1 MVTSGSS
8 VIHEERILSWPFGTI
23 ILAVFLT
30 GSLVATVVVLAHHRY
45 VEPSAVVAGD
55 GGVDSEESDAKCD
68 DENDPTL
75 PRKSPGARG
84 LGRPRRRFCCELRAA
99 DPKPL

>member
-30 GSLVATVVVLAHHRY
+30 GSLVKRLW
-45 VEPSAVVAGD
+45 
-55 GGVDSEESDAKCD
+55 
-68 DENDPTL
+68 
-75 PRKSPGARG
+75 
-84 LGRPRRRFCCELRAA
+84 F
-99 DPKPL
+99 